1 MEGVPGKGWGD
12 ARRCDARR
20 QSLSEALVSRDT
32 FVGEN
37 HAGGPPPVERLLK
50 VNGRSSD
57 ELEIDSA
64 DP

>member
-1 MEGVPGKGWGD
+1 MQ
-12 ARRCDARR
+12 
-20 QSLSEALVSRDT
+20 QSVSEAQVSKDT
-32 FVGEN
+32 FVVEN
-37 HAGGPPPVERLLK
+37 HVGVPPPVERLLK

>member
-12 ARRCDARR
+12 ARRCDAMQ
-20 QSLSEALVSRDT
+20 QSVSEAQVSKDT
-32 FVGEN
+32 FVVEN
-37 HAGGPPPVERLLK
+37 HVGVPPPVERLLK

>member
-12 ARRCDARR
+12 ARRGDARR
-20 QSLSEALVSRDT
+20 QSVSEVLVSRDT